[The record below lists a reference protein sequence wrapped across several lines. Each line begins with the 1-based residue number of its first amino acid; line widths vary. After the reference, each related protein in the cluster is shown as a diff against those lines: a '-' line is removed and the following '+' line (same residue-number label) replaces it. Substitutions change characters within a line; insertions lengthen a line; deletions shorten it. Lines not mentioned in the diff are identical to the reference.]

1 MTCNLIKK
9 LSDITSFLN
18 NKFDVTMIE
27 PEKLSDSRF
36 NIIINNIIKC
46 ELNKNKFL
54 KYDELDILIFDII
67 RNTKSENYYKK
78 AILSGA
84 LEKEELIRIIIEKKT
99 GYIECSS
106 QELYKELRLFQGV
119 SQYNMAYCSTWH
131 NDVTTLV
138 DTQAEGTWRSN

>member
-1 MTCNLIKK
+1 MIKK

-54 KYDELDILIFDII
+54 KYDELYKLIFYII
-67 RNTKSENYYKK
+67 RNKKNYYKK

-119 SQYNMAYCSTWH
+119 SQYDIENNTSVFWDYC
-131 NDVTTLV
+131 TLL
-138 DTQAEGTWRSN
+138 EKEKK

>member
-1 MTCNLIKK
+1 
-9 LSDITSFLN
+9 
-18 NKFDVTMIE
+18 MIE

-99 GYIECSS
+99 GYIEC
-106 QELYKELRLFQGV
+106 
-119 SQYNMAYCSTWH
+119 
-131 NDVTTLV
+131 
-138 DTQAEGTWRSN
+138 

>member
-1 MTCNLIKK
+1 VKCNLIKK

-119 SQYNMAYCSTWH
+119 SQYDIENNTSVFWDYC
-131 NDVTTLV
+131 TLL
-138 DTQAEGTWRSN
+138 EKEKK